1 MDDKIS
7 ITICGDG
14 GCGKSSIT
22 LRIVRSAWTHDYDPT
37 IEDSYSVT
45 RTINGQTYSLFL
57 TDTAGQE
64 EYRGM
69 WSAANLT
76 SDAFL
81 LVYDITNAQSLQNL
95 DFFAELIDMEMENR
109 QEQGKCW
116 PALMVAGNKCDLQ
129 GQRQVGAAEGLEWA
143 KSRGCGFM
151 ETSAREVVNIE
162 ETFASIV
169 KRVVEARE
177 QHAAGL
183 RPNFPSLA
191 NPTPAS
197 QRVSAAT
204 ETYQSAPAPNI
215 TSVSEKLRFSESESA
230 ATSPQKKKKKGSFIS
245 SLKCW

>member
-1 MDDKIS
+1 
-7 ITICGDG
+7 
-14 GCGKSSIT
+14 
-22 LRIVRSAWTHDYDPT
+22 
-37 IEDSYSVT
+37 
-45 RTINGQTYSLFL
+45 
-57 TDTAGQE
+57 
-64 EYRGM
+64 
-69 WSAANLT
+69 
-76 SDAFL
+76 
-81 LVYDITNAQSLQNL
+81 
-95 DFFAELIDMEMENR
+95 
-109 QEQGKCW
+109 
-116 PALMVAGNKCDLQ
+116 
-129 GQRQVGAAEGLEWA
+129 QRQVGAAEGLEWA

-177 QHAAGL
+177 QYAAGL

-230 ATSPQKKKKKGSFIS
+230 ATSPQKKKKKGRFFS

>member
-14 GCGKSSIT
+14 GCGMYPSPVLPRLATNTTALGKSSIT

-45 RTINGQTYSLFL
+45 RTINGQTYSLHL

-95 DFFAELIDMEMENR
+95 DFFAELIEMEKENR
-109 QEQGKCW
+109 QEQGRCW
-116 PALMVAGNKCDLQ
+116 PAIMVAGNKCDLQ

-162 ETFASIV
+162 ETFACKS
-169 KRVVEARE
+169 RVYLMLS
-177 QHAAGL
+177 H
-183 RPNFPSLA
+183 
-191 NPTPAS
+191 
-197 QRVSAAT
+197 
-204 ETYQSAPAPNI
+204 
-215 TSVSEKLRFSESESA
+215 
-230 ATSPQKKKKKGSFIS
+230 GS
-245 SLKCW
+245 